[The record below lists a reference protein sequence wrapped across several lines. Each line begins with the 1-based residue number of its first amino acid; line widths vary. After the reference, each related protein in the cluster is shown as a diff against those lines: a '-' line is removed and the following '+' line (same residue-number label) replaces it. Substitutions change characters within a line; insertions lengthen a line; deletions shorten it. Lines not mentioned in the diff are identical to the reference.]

1 MQTSNSHTRMLAF
14 TDLPTLA
21 VTITGNTS
29 GTAGQEFS
37 LTCSVTAV
45 KYLIVQPTVQ
55 WSGRSVGSSGVTGS
69 DTTLSGII
77 SAKTLTFNPLRTSH
91 GGEYTCQAVVSI
103 SSINVTWTGSEGR
116 AVIVQSKCLNSKL
129 IYSIGFLV

>member
-1 MQTSNSHTRMLAF
+1 MHAF
-14 TDLPTLA
+14 TDLPALA
-21 VTITGNTS
+21 VTVTGNTR
-29 GTAGQEFS
+29 GRAGQQFS
-37 LTCSVTAV
+37 LTCIVTTM

-55 WSGRSVGSSGVTGS
+55 WSGSSTSVGSSGVTES
-69 DTTLSGII
+69 DNTLSGIV

-116 AVIVQSKCLNSKL
+116 AVIVQSKCLKL
-129 IYSIGFLV
+129 IYSIGLV